1 MSLVHGAYH
10 TPLMALSPGMGGH
23 CRSVRME
30 RRVSP
35 SAVLQSPPAPAK
47 TRSRPPSPR
56 KMRMP
61 TEPSDLVHFESTL
74 EHRAWVY
81 GTMGLLMG
89 SVGIAGTH
97 TDSPGEVL
105 ALLASCVASYYAADF
120 VSGVVHWGLDN
131 YGDGDTPFF
140 GSQIAAFQ
148 GHHSE
153 PWTITQRAFAN
164 NVHKVFKPATA
175 PALVLLA
182 AAPFTPSWLT
192 TFGASLLL
200 LLCLSQQTHAWAH
213 KKPSQLPAAVLALQ
227 DAGVIVSCKVHG
239 AHHRPPFEGNYCIV
253 SGVWNPILDGDGS
266 DQGFFR
272 RLERIVQA
280 ATGVKPRCWTDPE
293 GFAGTPEGDQDT

>member
-105 ALLASCVASYYAADF
+105 ALLASCVASYYAA
-120 VSGVVHWGLDN
+120 
-131 YGDGDTPFF
+131 
-140 GSQIAAFQ
+140 
-148 GHHSE
+148 
-153 PWTITQRAFAN
+153 
-164 NVHKVFKPATA
+164 
-175 PALVLLA
+175 
-182 AAPFTPSWLT
+182 
-192 TFGASLLL
+192 GASGCCAYFLFDGLGGEKTCTQA
-200 LLCLSQQTHAWAH
+200 CLIIADLS
-213 KKPSQLPAAVLALQ
+213 
-227 DAGVIVSCKVHG
+227 
-239 AHHRPPFEGNYCIV
+239 
-253 SGVWNPILDGDGS
+253 
-266 DQGFFR
+266 
-272 RLERIVQA
+272 
-280 ATGVKPRCWTDPE
+280 
-293 GFAGTPEGDQDT
+293 